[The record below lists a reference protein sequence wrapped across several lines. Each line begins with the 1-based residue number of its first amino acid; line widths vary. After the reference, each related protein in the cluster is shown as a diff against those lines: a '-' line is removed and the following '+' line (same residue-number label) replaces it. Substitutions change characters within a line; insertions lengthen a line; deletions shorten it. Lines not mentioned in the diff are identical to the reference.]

1 MLPAVGWAQPITAP
15 TCHEW
20 VRAINDQDDRMVN
33 WVSGFVAGV
42 AYGSQADFGKLISGA
57 AKICFGRPD
66 LRVDQA
72 VKAYLNTP

>member
-1 MLPAVGWAQPITAP
+1 
-15 TCHEW
+15 
-20 VRAINDQDDRMVN
+20 
-33 WVSGFVAGV
+33 VSGFVAGV